1 MVATRLNIKTDAE
14 IQKNGLSAL
23 QEKLGV
29 AGTIRFLEQYVHGGE
44 GDYTAEKY
52 MNEEP
57 EPSDAEIRQMF
68 EF

>member
-14 IQKNGLSAL
+14 IQKNGLIAL

-29 AGTIRFLEQYVHGGE
+29 TGTIRFLEQYDHGGE
-44 GDYTAEKY
+44 DDYTAEKY

-68 EF
+68 GF

>member
-1 MVATRLNIKTDAE
+1 MVATRLNIKTNAE

-29 AGTIRFLEQYVHGGE
+29 TGTIRFLEQYDHGGE

-57 EPSDAEIRQMF
+57 EPSDAEIRRMF
-68 EF
+68 GF

>member
-1 MVATRLNIKTDAE
+1 MVATRLNIKTNAE
-14 IQKNGLSAL
+14 IQKSGLSAL

-29 AGTIRFLEQYVHGGE
+29 TGTIRFLEQYDHGGE

-57 EPSDAEIRQMF
+57 EPSDAEIKRMF
-68 EF
+68 GF

>member
-1 MVATRLNIKTDAE
+1 MVATRLNIKTNAE

-29 AGTIRFLEQYVHGGE
+29 TETIRFLEQYDHGGE

-57 EPSDAEIRQMF
+57 EPSDDEIRRMF
-68 EF
+68 GF

>member
-1 MVATRLNIKTDAE
+1 MVATRLNIKTNAE

-29 AGTIRFLEQYVHGGE
+29 TGTIRFLEQYDHGGE

-52 MNEEP
+52 MNEKP
-57 EPSDAEIRQMF
+57 EPSDAEIRRMF
-68 EF
+68 GF